1 MHHCIFTRRSRN
13 HNPFVISGFR
23 RHDLYSEVKPLTD
36 HTCLPEDDFV
46 FKFGPV
52 TVPGAAIFMR
62 SEHSVAFVNKK
73 PVVEGH
79 VLVSSNRMVAQV
91 WVVMEKKFLGLKI
104 GGGGF

>member
-1 MHHCIFTRRSRN
+1 MEFSKAKNTTKILFS
-13 HNPFVISGFR
+13 SLLR
-23 RHDLYSEVKPLTD
+23 RHDLYSEVRPLSD
-36 HTCLPEDDFV
+36 RICLPEDDFV

-91 WVVMEKKFLGLKI
+91 FIVINTL
-104 GGGGF
+104 